1 MSFVFESMDSRGH
14 EEVVFCHD
22 KDTGLKAIVAVHNT
36 TIGPALG
43 GCRMWAYET
52 EEDALKDVL
61 RLSRGMSYKAAIA
74 GLNLGGGKAVIIGD
88 SKKDK
93 NEILF
98 RSFGRFVQG
107 LAGRYI
113 TAEDVGTSVK
123 DMEWVRME
131 TRYVTGISRALGGS
145 GDPSPVTALGT
156 CSGMKATVKKHL
168 GKDSLSGLNVGVQG
182 VGHVGYHLC
191 RYLSREGANLYVT
204 DMDESSLKRVVD
216 EFGVQVIG
224 MDDIYDADLDIY
236 APCALG
242 ATLNEETIPNLKCS
256 IVAGA
261 ANNQLKNED
270 VHAQMLK
277 DRGILYAPDYAIN
290 AGGLINVAN
299 EIEGYNRERAF
310 LQAEEGIYDTL
321 MTIFQRS
328 EEEDVTTHT
337 AASKVAEKRMEDV
350 AKLKNVYLPQK
361 NVMGKRDNT

>member
-1 MSFVFESMDSRGH
+1 MPIFKQMESKEH
-14 EEVVFCHD
+14 EELVFCHD
-22 KDTGLKAIVAVHNT
+22 QETGLKAIIAVHDT

-43 GCRMWAYET
+43 GCRMWNYET

-74 GLNLGGGKAVIIGD
+74 GLNLGGGKAVIIGN
-88 SKKDK
+88 SKKQK
-93 NEILF
+93 NELLF

-168 GKDSLSGLNVGVQG
+168 GKDTLFGLNIGIQG

-191 RYLSREGANLYVT
+191 NFLKKEGANLFVT
-204 DMDESSLKRVVD
+204 DIDNKSIERVVN
-216 EFGVQVIG
+216 EFGAKPIG
-224 MDDIYDADLDIY
+224 LDDIYDADIDIY

-242 ATLNEETIPNLKCS
+242 ATLNDDTIPRLRCS

-261 ANNQLKNED
+261 ANNQLKKESI
-270 VHAQMLK
+270 HSQMLK
-277 DRGILYAPDYAIN
+277 DRDILYAPDYAIN

-299 EIEGYNRERAF
+299 EIDGYNRDRAF
-310 LQAEEGIYDTL
+310 RQAEDGIYDTL
-321 MTIFQRS
+321 LAIYKRS
-328 EEEDVTTHT
+328 EDDGVTTH
-337 AASKVAEKRMEDV
+337 AAALKVAEKRMEDV
-350 AKLKNVYLPQK
+350 SKLKNIYLPKK
-361 NVMGKRDNT
+361 NVMGRRDNN